1 MASSKG
7 PSNSNKTAH
16 VMNLLRKSAPAPVAE
31 KPMETAPAAP
41 VPANPQVPPI
51 VTSLNADAEISAHIK
66 DALETAL
73 AEDLAADPA
82 VSTPEPMQEEVQP
95 LAMPDPAPVVSEPQ
109 AATALSKEVPVP
121 EAPIETTVIPAKES
135 QSKAPIPENL
145 FDSPAAQVASEAS
158 ESAAPVSEAA
168 QPDEPASAP
177 AVIQE
182 EVDPSAPVLQ
192 NVMLQLAEERAEKYM
207 KMFGL
212 CQCARCKSDVL
223 ALALNNLT
231 PRYVV
236 MPASGLSPRLDM
248 YGNRF
253 NSEITAQLLHA
264 CKIVMEHPRHDQ
276 SSN

>member
-31 KPMETAPAAP
+31 KPTETAPAAP

-82 VSTPEPMQEEVQP
+82 VSAPEPTQEEVQP
-95 LAMPDPAPVVSEPQ
+95 FATPNPAPVVSEPQ
-109 AATALSKEVPVP
+109 AATAPSEEVPVP
-121 EAPIETTVIPAKES
+121 DAPTEVTVIPPKE
-135 QSKAPIPENL
+135 APIPENL
-145 FDSPAAQVASEAS
+145 FDSPAAQVVSEAP
-158 ESAAPVSEAA
+158 ESAASVSEAV

-182 EVDPSAPVLQ
+182 EADPSAPVLQ

-276 SSN
+276 PSN